1 MGRVTRSEWRWVLIF
16 AAAASVLLAIPY
28 IAAYSAQGRESRFSG
43 FLFGVEDGNSYIAD
57 LRLGADG
64 AWLFRIPYTNEP
76 QDGALIYLPFLILG
90 KLAGGAEMHEQLT
103 ALFHLAR
110 IAAGMAMFLAIY
122 RFLAAFIQSVNL
134 RRWGLV
140 AAAFG
145 GGFGWILLAR
155 GEYPLEFTSPEAFG
169 FLSLFGLPHLAAAR
183 ALLLLALAWFISPAP
198 DENPAPTGIKIGLAL
213 ALSWFFQPL
222 AAVVGGA
229 VIAAFIALLF
239 LRTRLRRIPSSA
251 TLRAPLVRAF
261 AAAGCVFPLLL
272 YSAFSFTLDP
282 VLRQWAAQNTLPA
295 PPVRD
300 YLLSYGMLL
309 VPALVGAWLARRED
323 DHWLLPA
330 GWMIIFPAL
339 VYLPVTVQ
347 RRLADGF
354 WMALIVL
361 ALLFVERKWTDRA
374 RRWIL
379 PAAMGLLLPAAVL
392 FWGWSLSVALKPAAP
407 LFLPQAE
414 VRAFQ
419 WLDANTGPG
428 AVVLSRNNT
437 GNALPAWT
445 GLTAFIG
452 HGPETLNNPEKL
464 DLVDTVLDGGRPEA
478 ERLAAL
484 AESGADYVLLGPE
497 EQTLFASGIP
507 GCELVYRKDGWEVWK
522 VITVMLGSALALS
535 P

>member
-1 MGRVTRSEWRWVLIF
+1 MGRVNRSEWRWVLIV
-16 AAAASVLLAIPY
+16 AAAASVLLALPY
-28 IAAYSAQGRESRFSG
+28 ITAYSVQGQELRFSG
-43 FLFGVEDGNSYIAD
+43 FLFGVEDGNSYISD
-57 LRLGADG
+57 MRLGADG
-64 AWLFRIPYTNEP
+64 AWLFRIPYTTEP
-76 QDGALIYLPFLILG
+76 QGGALIYLPFLLLG

-110 IAAGMAMFLAIY
+110 IAAGIAMFLAIY
-122 RFLAAFIQSVNL
+122 RFLAAFIQNINL

-145 GGFGWILLAR
+145 GGFGWILLGQGA
-155 GEYPLEFTSPEAFG
+155 YPLEFTSPEAFG

-183 ALLLLALAWFISPAP
+183 ALLLIALAWFISPAAEETP
-198 DENPAPTGIKIGLAL
+198 VRSGLKIGLAL
-213 ALSWFFQPL
+213 ALGWFFQPL
-222 AAVVGGA
+222 SAVVGGV

-239 LRTRLRRIPSSA
+239 LRSRIRRNPSSA
-251 TLRAPLVRAF
+251 SLRAPLVRALI
-261 AAAGCVFPLLL
+261 AAACILPLLL

-282 VLRQWAAQNTLPA
+282 VLRQWATQNTLPA

-300 YLLSYGMLL
+300 YLLSYGVLL
-309 VPALVGAWLARRED
+309 LPALAGAWLARRED
-323 DHWLLPA
+323 DRWLLPA
-330 GWMIIFPAL
+330 GWMIVFPAL

-361 ALLFVERKWTDRA
+361 ALLFVERKLADRA
-374 RRWIL
+374 RQWAL
-379 PAAMGLLLPAAVL
+379 PAAMGLLLPAAIL
-392 FWGWSLSVALKPAAP
+392 FWGWSFSGALKPAAP

-414 VRAFQ
+414 VSAFL
-419 WLDANTGPG
+419 WLDANTEPG
-428 AVVLSRNNT
+428 AVVLSRYNA

-464 DLVDTVLDGGRPEA
+464 VLVETVLDGGKPAA

-497 EQTLFASGIP
+497 DQALFASGIP
-507 GCELVYRKDGWEVWK
+507 GCELVYRMDGWEVWR
-522 VITVMLGSALALS
+522 VIIVM
-535 P
+535 PV